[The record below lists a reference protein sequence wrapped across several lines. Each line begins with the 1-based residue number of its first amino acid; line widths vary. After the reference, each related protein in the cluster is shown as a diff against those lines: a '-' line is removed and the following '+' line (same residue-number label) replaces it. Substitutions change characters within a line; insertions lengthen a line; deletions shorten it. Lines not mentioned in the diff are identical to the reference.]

1 MITYKTSPE
10 RIISIL
16 KEITSLNGL
25 KVKVT
30 DYDEE
35 SIKLKRG
42 QFDFTINCKKKNK
55 ETTVLIDCNFTPIGK
70 PSLMAGSYS
79 NIGDEKLTNAI
90 IKFINDNL
98 NENEY
103 TENSREF
110 MDSIQKPTIQ
120 NFIINKFQYFI
131 PAFIILG
138 IFVWMIIW
146 FTDSSKTT
154 SSTANNKVSKKIV
167 KSIPKGVV
175 SHEISNGTL
184 KAYYYTNY
192 MINAEY
198 CAIDVMHVAYRLAT
212 NNFPN
217 INKMELDYGLKYSNK
232 YDEEQETHIGT
243 FIPDINNLR
252 RYDSRYSYSSGEL
265 GEQLNIY
272 LKFTRKGFR

>member
-16 KEITSLNGL
+16 KEITSLNRL
-25 KVKVT
+25 KVNVT

-35 SIKLKRG
+35 SIKLKGG

-55 ETTVLIDCNFTPIGK
+55 ETTVLIDCNYT
-70 PSLMAGSYS
+70 GSEK
-79 NIGDEKLTNAI
+79 IGDFSGLTDAI